1 MEIPSFWQKQ
11 EKPLFPDL
19 EWNFPEKKQGTVSVI
34 GGNSQNFSS
43 VNFVSGKMAQDFP
56 IENVVSILP
65 DALKKKIPP
74 VPGVEFMP
82 STDSGSFKK
91 SSELSSALASADF
104 NLLIGDFSKNSETAV
119 AVSEAIKST
128 EKPILLTRD
137 TIDLVLN
144 DANSFVERENLFF
157 VGSMVQMQKLFRAVY
172 YPKVLLL
179 SMPILPII
187 EALHKFTISYPCA
200 ILTFHEGKILVAFG
214 GEVVSTPIEK
224 TPYSPLTLWSGE
236 LSARIAAFNLFN
248 PKKSLEAT
256 VAAIPFK
263 R

>member
-43 VNFVSGKMAQDFP
+43 VNFVSGKMAQNFP
-56 IENVVSILP
+56 IEN
-65 DALKKKIPP
+65 ALKKKIPP

-119 AVSEAIKST
+119 AVSEAIKKS

-144 DANSFVERENLFF
+144 DAQDFIEKENLFF
-157 VGSMVQMQKLFRAVY
+157 VGSMAQIQKLFRAVY

-179 SMPILPII
+179 SMPIIPVV
-187 EALHKFTISYPCA
+187 EALHKFTITYPCT
-200 ILTFHEGKILVAFG
+200 ILTFHEGQILVASH
-214 GEVVSTPIEK
+214 GEIISTPLEK

-236 LSARIAAFNLFN
+236 LAARIVAFNLFN
-248 PKKSLEAT
+248 QKKPLEAT
-256 VAAIPFK
+256 VSAIPFRK
-263 R
+263 S

>member
-104 NLLIGDFSKNSETAV
+104 NLLIGDFSKNSE
-119 AVSEAIKST
+119 
-128 EKPILLTRD
+128 R
-137 TIDLVLN
+137 
-144 DANSFVERENLFF
+144 
-157 VGSMVQMQKLFRAVY
+157 QK
-172 YPKVLLL
+172 
-179 SMPILPII
+179 
-187 EALHKFTISYPCA
+187 H
-200 ILTFHEGKILVAFG
+200 
-214 GEVVSTPIEK
+214 TPQ
-224 TPYSPLTLWSGE
+224 
-236 LSARIAAFNLFN
+236 
-248 PKKSLEAT
+248 
-256 VAAIPFK
+256 
-263 R
+263 